1 MGTTL
6 SNTLSPTHSC
16 LNTTIHTPPEMEP
29 VNMTNQ
35 RDTAPSQDTMMF
47 QETTP
52 VPLDQPLLLDQSPLP
67 LRQTR
72 ELSNSTNPESSLEQL
87 AEPTSITVSSLSD
100 MDQKVAKTTP
110 SSRTHGVDHGV
121 TKVTSK
127 SLPTTTPAVSSSNHH
142 TQSLEHCLFDQIKL
156 EYFS

>member
-52 VPLDQPLLLDQSPLP
+52 VPLDQLLLLDQSPLP
-67 LRQTR
+67 LRPTR
-72 ELSNSTNPESSLEQL
+72 ELSNSTNP
-87 AEPTSITVSSLSD
+87 VSSLSD

-121 TKVTSK
+121 TKVTSR
-127 SLPTTTPAVSSSNHH
+127 SPPTTTPAVSSRSHH